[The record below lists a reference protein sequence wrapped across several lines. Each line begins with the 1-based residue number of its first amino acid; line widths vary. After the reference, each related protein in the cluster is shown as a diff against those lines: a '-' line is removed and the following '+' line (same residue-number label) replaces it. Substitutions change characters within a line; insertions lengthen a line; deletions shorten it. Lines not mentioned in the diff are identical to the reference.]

1 MGPPSADQHPAGS
14 SRAAGCGS
22 DATGNAHYEEALD
35 RVRSVGVLNEG

>member
-22 DATGNAHYEEALD
+22 DATGMLIARRPWTECD
-35 RVRSVGVLNEG
+35 RLAC